1 MLTEFFGEYIKNNAD
16 GFPSAFDKIPALDG
30 IAFKDLFLEHFCD
43 REIGFET
50 EALFAIKLNAH
61 ADLVCPIYVQKIN
74 DLNKLNFVDGS
85 TRKVTNSGKGSDTTT
100 VTENGETENAV
111 NRFGNTQ
118 NPTAESVENPAA
130 GALEGQDRQ
139 KASIKDHIT
148 TTVIE
153 PTSTKETTESGLT
166 VDEGLRVETRIFELH
181 NVYNDLL
188 KEFEPLFL
196 GIWVY

>member
-1 MLTEFFGEYIKNNAD
+1 MLTEFFGEYIKNNAG

-30 IAFKDLFLEHFCD
+30 IEFKDLFLEHFCD

-50 EALFAIKLNAH
+50 EALFAIKLNAR

-85 TRKVTNSGKGSDTTT
+85 TRKVINSGKGSDTTT

-118 NPTAESVENPAA
+118 NPTAESVETPVA

-139 KASIKDHIT
+139 KATIKDHIT
-148 TTVIE
+148 TTVVE
-153 PTSTKETTESGLT
+153 PTSTKETSVLIPAPSKPISGKPIL
-166 VDEGLRVETRIFELH
+166 
-181 NVYNDLL
+181 
-188 KEFEPLFL
+188 P
-196 GIWVY
+196 